1 MPAVTVQ
8 MPKAQ
13 HTRLVAEAARRRT
26 TKAAVLRRSFDVLIG
41 KKPLTLWD
49 RIGHLAGSID
59 GPGNLSALSKTL
71 PGYGRSR
78 SR

>member
-1 MPAVTVQ
+1 MPAVTVT
-8 MPKAQ
+8 MPKAL
-13 HTRLVAEAARRRT
+13 HTRLAKEAARRKT
-26 TKAAVLRRSFDVLIG
+26 TKAGVLRDSFANQAGL
-41 KKPLTLWD
+41 KRATLWD

>member
-1 MPAVTVQ
+1 MPAVTVKH
-8 MPKAQ
+8 PKKP
-13 HTRLVAEAARRRT
+13 RLSPT
-26 TKAAVLRRSFDVLIG
+26 TKNTATKSV
-41 KKPLTLWD
+41 TLWD

-59 GPGNLSALSKTL
+59 GPGNLSALSKTM

>member
-1 MPAVTVQ
+1 VPA
-8 MPKAQ
+8 A
-13 HTRLVAEAARRRT
+13 AEKSSRKQRARRT
-26 TKAAVLRRSFDVLIG
+26 VAIAV
-41 KKPLTLWD
+41 KKRPTLWD

-59 GPGNLSALSKTL
+59 GPGNLSALSKTM